1 MRSELVSVVVP
12 AYNAE
17 STLRATLASVRAQ
30 TYRRL
35 EIIVVDDGST
45 DGTGGLVR
53 EAAALDGRIRLLS
66 IDNSGVA
73 AARNAGIAASRGA
86 YVAPVDAD
94 DLWHPEKIAR
104 QVAAIEAGGPEVGY
118 VYTLFRRID
127 AEDRVIHDGPPWDI
141 SGAVFLRLLLY
152 NFVGNGS
159 SLLIRRAAIEGA
171 GGYEPDLR
179 IQGSEDYLAQ
189 IVLARRWKVA
199 LVPEYL
205 TGYRQS
211 ASSMS
216 RNRVRMEQSTLLM
229 IERIR
234 QRFPEAPEELLAA
247 AEATIRARLAVTHL
261 VNRRR
266 AVQAAKEFARALR
279 SAPAE
284 ARAVAAHE
292 LRNRLGRMIR
302 RRLGGVRPAGNDGA
316 AGRFLD
322 REPQVAPGQRVAHP
336 IVHRLDGLVE
346 RDEAFFRSAGAAPPA
361 PQPAWSPEEALP
373 PLMAAAGR
381 AG

>member
-104 QVAAIEAGGPEVGY
+104 QVDAIEAGGPGVGY

-279 SAPAE
+279 SAP
-284 ARAVAAHE
+284 RGGP
-292 LRNRLGRMIR
+292 GRR
-302 RRLGGVRPAGNDGA
+302 GPR
-316 AGRFLD
+316 
-322 REPQVAPGQRVAHP
+322 
-336 IVHRLDGLVE
+336 
-346 RDEAFFRSAGAAPPA
+346 A
-361 PQPAWSPEEALP
+361 PQTVS
-373 PLMAAAGR
+373 AA
-381 AG
+381 